1 MAGRQLR
8 RVIALLLVAVG
19 LAHAGAAQGRL
30 IGGAGPTVQSRLRL
44 FSDRN
49 FIGETYTLDSSRA
62 SLPGTVTHARSALV
76 DSGRW
81 QLCARRAFRPPCVVL
96 SSSAQDLRSIG
107 LHQIGSARP
116 R

>member
-1 MAGRQLR
+1 MGGGQLR
-8 RVIALLLVAVG
+8 RVIALLVVAVG
-19 LAHAGAAQGRL
+19 LAHAVAAQERQ
-30 IGGAGPTVQSRLRL
+30 IGGVGPTVQSRLRL

-49 FIGETYTLDSSRA
+49 FLGETYTLDSSRA
-62 SLPGTVTHARSALV
+62 SLPGTVTHARSAMV

-81 QLCARRAFRPPCVVL
+81 QLCAGQAFRPPCVVL

-107 LHQIGSARP
+107 LYQVASARP